1 MFFRLV
7 FFWSGVYMIPSSR
20 IVICFWCYCCLVMI
34 HGFVFIRAEHLLY
47 GRVTDTAYSFC
58 VIEFLLVR
66 SQHSLSLNFSTNT
79 PPASVSLASPRPCH
93 YHNKT
98 SPISVPLNGTSHTY

>member
-47 GRVTDTAYSFC
+47 GGVTDTAHSFC

-66 SQHSLSLNFSTNT
+66 SQHSPSLNFSRAFKHSTSLHL
-79 PPASVSLASPRPCH
+79 PCISASM
-93 YHNKT
+93 
-98 SPISVPLNGTSHTY
+98 PLP